1 MKLRSHLTLIVFGTL
16 LPVLV
21 LTVVLIVLYHT
32 QMRRVTEVSLEDNA
46 RALASGVDRELD
58 ASIGALQVLAAS
70 DALRVGNLREFD
82 RVARTVLAGQ
92 RRWTNLGLYDLTGQQ
107 LVSLLVPFGT
117 PLQATGDVELVGR
130 VVGSRTAA
138 ISNLYQGP
146 QSGKLLVRVAVPV
159 QAGRTLHYV
168 LAASIDPASLTE
180 LLTQASLPSG
190 SLVALI
196 DRNYVIVARS
206 RAAEQF
212 VGQPATPDFVAQA
225 SRMNQGFFRAQ
236 TKEGP
241 ACRDGRLPSASLR
254 PSSMAPSARPSG
266 S

>member
-1 MKLRSHLTLIVFGTL
+1 MADWYVSSAAYAAIAAFVPSAAYTVGQIVKPTAPAFSAQILQTGRPNPPRQL
-16 LPVLV
+16 ARFPRRLAPDRRV
-21 LTVVLIVLYHT
+21 LTKLVF
-32 QMRRVTEVSLEDNA
+32 S
-46 RALASGVDRELD
+46 
-58 ASIGALQVLAAS
+58 
-70 DALRVGNLREFD
+70 EFEP
-82 RVARTVLAGQ
+82 
-92 RRWTNLGLYDLTGQQ
+92 YDLTGQQ

-138 ISNLYQGP
+138 ISNLYQGR

-159 QAGRTLHYV
+159 QADRTLRYV

-180 LLTQASLPSG
+180 LLTQASLPTG
-190 SLVALI
+190 SLVGLI

-236 TKEGP
+236 IF
-241 ACRDGRLPSASLR
+241 
-254 PSSMAPSARPSG
+254 
-266 S
+266 